1 MNDQQGMS
9 PKRTSVLEGEVSGPS
24 YDAVSSQQD
33 ALQDGVAASSQPV
46 MNGAGTAGMGSVSGG
61 NQATM
66 SLPAGTSSPPPAAEF
81 LSDSGPL
88 IRDDQGPSV
97 SADAPQEVP
106 VVDVGL
112 SQGSVQGH
120 ERMFEFSPPESLP
133 PEQGHQSASSQVMW
147 FARIGEF
154 VQRRVAQAGAAMNP
168 LMEARTQRAPTQA
181 LRTPSPRTSRL
192 FTPEAEQ
199 TMTQWTRRAPY
210 LYTPEQ
216 RAHEESSSAS
226 LTQEQ
231 ILAEVQKQVR
241 MEMKV
246 HHEERQAL
254 TLENRQLK
262 DMLERVLAQVQTRG
276 LDGEGRDEWRGN
288 PRGPQ
293 GSVPEELSDGRG
305 GNPGG
310 LRQPPAEAAGD
321 PSKAQP
327 APGLRAPLGSEGAGA
342 RDARIHMLLP
352 GRREWEGV
360 GLVEVPST
368 ISQNAQR
375 GRMAAP
381 APQPRRVL
389 YPRRRPW

>member
-1 MNDQQGMS
+1 MIQ
-9 PKRTSVLEGEVSGPS
+9 
-24 YDAVSSQQD
+24 
-33 ALQDGVAASSQPV
+33 
-46 MNGAGTAGMGSVSGG
+46 
-61 NQATM
+61 
-66 SLPAGTSSPPPAAEF
+66 
-81 LSDSGPL
+81 GPL

-112 SQGSVQGH
+112 SQGSAQGH

-133 PEQGHQSASSQVMW
+133 PEQGHQSASNQVMW

-154 VQRRVAQAGAAMNP
+154 VQRESLKLEPAMNP

-192 FTPEAEQ
+192 LRRKLEQ

-231 ILAEVQKQVR
+231 ILAEVQKQAR

-262 DMLERVLAQVQTRG
+262 A
-276 LDGEGRDEWRGN
+276 GESVGTGADPRAGRRGRDEWRGN

-310 LRQPPAEAAGD
+310 LRQPAAEAAGD

-327 APGLRAPLGSEGAGA
+327 APGLRAPLGSEGDDPRRGQGSAWQ
-342 RDARIHMLLP
+342 P
-352 GRREWEGV
+352 GRDPLGACPPTKGKSSGQGGAGVREHGPAGGDSSRPPVQPATSTGHAGQAAQVLQDPLGALVQGMAQCRVRCRTSLSSHSREPEV
-360 GLVEVPST
+360 VKPGLADLPKLAEMGPNSAIDIGDWCMGSRIT
-368 ISQNAQR
+368 WAT
-375 GRMAAP
+375 
-381 APQPRRVL
+381 
-389 YPRRRPW
+389 